1 MHNHCDIS
9 SEINNS
15 AEGIA
20 MKKRKWKE
28 PEDKT
33 QWLLDLIDASEAA
46 VKGYE
51 KYLLN
56 QLDYNELARIMV
68 NLRSLL
74 PMSLD
79 EKIDD
84 GGNKK
89 KGKK

>member
-1 MHNHCDIS
+1 MHKRCNIS

-15 AEGIA
+15 AEGIT
-20 MKKRKWKE
+20 MKKEWKE

-56 QLDYNELARIMV
+56 QLSYNELAKIMV
-68 NLRSLL
+68 NLRSFL

-79 EKIDD
+79 DKIDD
-84 GGNKK
+84 GDKK

>member
-1 MHNHCDIS
+1 
-9 SEINNS
+9 
-15 AEGIA
+15 

-33 QWLLDLIDASEAA
+33 QWLLDLIDASEAV